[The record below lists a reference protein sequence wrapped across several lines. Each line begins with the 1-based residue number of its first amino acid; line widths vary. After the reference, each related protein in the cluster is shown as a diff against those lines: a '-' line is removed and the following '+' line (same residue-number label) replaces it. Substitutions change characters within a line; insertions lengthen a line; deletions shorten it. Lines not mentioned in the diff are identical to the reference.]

1 LTTTRARPD
10 LDWPEWLPALPDPD
24 SPDARITTLIILGGL
39 VVSGGLIWLAL
50 GDWVPLALF
59 AGGLVALASL
69 ILLVRHQFPPR
80 SDVQRTMPDWS
91 VTFAATDHPTIA
103 IAITD
108 EAGRMICANQRFI
121 DQFGAEMVPPKLS
134 LAGQGGDLLAEA
146 GRAAWRDG
154 EGRAS
159 GLVAAGVPIDAEVR
173 RVGRG
178 QDYLLWKFEPVA
190 RHDLA
195 VEADAMLVGRPGR
208 ALGEGGFMAAA
219 ISPEGRIRAANSAFA
234 ARAAGAEAGNIVG
247 RDLASFLRADE
258 RNRIYFE
265 REGRKGVPL
274 RLFHLPLVDPLHVTD
289 PAEREKA
296 PALVVLID
304 EDPAGMDKGTALGYV
319 QTLLGLLPV
328 GLAMTDRDGRFLFA
342 NDAFLRAAGITEAEL
357 PPYPGDLVVREDKG
371 AIADAVRR
379 HASGQA
385 MAGDVALR
393 LRNQPDEPV
402 TLSLASLRGM
412 GDAAVLL
419 SVKDNS
425 EESRLKRQ
433 VAQASKMQAIG
444 QLAGGVAHDFN
455 NVLTAIIGHCDL
467 MLMRHSP
474 GDSDYDDIQQIRS
487 NSNRAASLTRHLLA
501 FSRQQTLRP
510 QVLQLPDIVSDTSE
524 LLKRLIGEK
533 IVLEVQHDRNLGPV
547 RADPG
552 QLEQVIVNLAVN
564 GRDAMLAKRPPGGT
578 LTIRT
583 RKVTAA
589 DVRAMNSDILP
600 VDDYSAILVEDGG
613 TGMPPDVQARIF
625 EPFFTTKEVGKGT
638 GLGLSTVYG
647 IVKQSGGYIFVD
659 SEPGQGTTFS
669 IYFPVYRGGA
679 VEQRSRKQTA
689 KVNPGQWGHA
699 RLLLVEDED
708 MVRAVAERA
717 LTRQGFTVV
726 TASDGEDGLERL
738 GDSGPFDLV
747 VSDVVMPNL
756 DGPGMAVEMRK
767 RMPGL
772 PILFMSGYAEET
784 LRQSIS
790 IDQVHFLPKPFSV
803 AQIVDAVHGALAAS
817 APPPNQAPANE
828 GKLPT

>member
-1 LTTTRARPD
+1 M
-10 LDWPEWLPALPDPD
+10 PALPDPD
-24 SPDARITTLIILGGL
+24 APDARITALIIVGAL
-39 VVSGGLIWLAL
+39 VLSGGLIWLAL
-50 GDWVPLALF
+50 GDWVPLMLF
-59 AGGLVALASL
+59 AAGLVGLASL
-69 ILLVRHQFPPR
+69 IMVYRRQFPAR
-80 SDVQRTMPDWS
+80 VQVQAALPDWS
-91 VTFAATDHPTIA
+91 VTHAATDHPVIA
-103 IAITD
+103 LAITD
-108 EAGRMICANQRFI
+108 EAGRMICANQRFV
-121 DQFGAEMVPPKLS
+121 DLFGSEVVPPKLP

-146 GRAAWRDG
+146 GRDAWRDG
-154 EGRAS
+154 HGGAA
-159 GLVAAGVPIDAEVR
+159 GLVTAGTRIDAAVQ

-178 QDYLLWKFEPVA
+178 QDYLLWRFEPVQKF
-190 RHDLA
+190 DLA
-195 VEADAMLVGRPGR
+195 LEADQMLAGRPGR

-234 ARAAGAEAGNIVG
+234 ARAAGAEAGNVVG

-274 RLFHLPLVDPLHVTD
+274 RLFHLPLVDPLHTTD
-289 PAEREKA
+289 PEEREKA

-304 EDPAGMDKGTALGYV
+304 EDASGMDKGTALGYV
-319 QTLLGLLPV
+319 QNLLGLLPV

-342 NDAFLRAAGITEAEL
+342 NDAFIRAAGITEGTL

-371 AIADAVRR
+371 ALADAVRR

-385 MAGDVALR
+385 MSADVALR
-393 LRNQPDEPV
+393 LRHQPDEPV
-402 TLSLASLRGM
+402 TMSLAGLRGM

-419 SVKDNS
+419 SIKDNS

-564 GRDAMLAKRPPGGT
+564 ARDAMLAKRPPGGT

-583 RKVTAA
+583 RKITAA
-589 DVRAMNSDILP
+589 EVRAMASDILP
-600 VDDYSAILVEDGG
+600 ADDYSAILVEDSGVG
-613 TGMPPDVQARIF
+613 IPPDVQARIF
-625 EPFFTTKEVGKGT
+625 EPFFTTKDVGKGT

-659 SEPGQGTTFS
+659 SETGKGTTFS

-679 VEQRSRKQTA
+679 VEQRSRKPV
-689 KVNPGQWGHA
+689 KVNAGQWGNA

-726 TASDGEDGLERL
+726 TATDGEDGLERL
-738 GDSGPFDLV
+738 TDSGPFDLV

-756 DGPGMAVEMRK
+756 DGPGMAMEMRK

-803 AQIVDAVHGALAAS
+803 AQIVDAVHGALAA
-817 APPPNQAPANE
+817 AAT
-828 GKLPT
+828 PTD